1 MNESNHFSGQP
12 TFIQLIRLITKLLV
26 GQCIGNNDSDYCSK
40 KFDTWTHLLTMIFS
54 CCAHCDS
61 LREVTTGMAAMGG
74 KLNNAGLRCLPKRST
89 LSDANAKRDSQVF
102 EDIFFALKEHFAVL
116 FPDSQ
121 SENDSVYIIDSS
133 TIKLFQEVFKGSGLS
148 KENGKRKGGLKVHM
162 ALLENDPTP
171 SIIHL
176 SPGANNDGIF
186 LKFLDFP
193 EGSTVIMDMGY
204 RNFKQFNE
212 WTQAGVTWITRLHP
226 HTSYIVKK
234 KNVISKKEEKAGVKL
249 DALIRMGSDLS
260 QAEKVNCWLI
270 EFNRP
275 SLEKHFLFT
284 KIRVCT
290 ISMLFPGQYGNAI
303 RILNYMD

>member
-1 MNESNHFSGQP
+1 
-12 TFIQLIRLITKLLV
+12 
-26 GQCIGNNDSDYCSK
+26 
-40 KFDTWTHLLTMIFS
+40 
-54 CCAHCDS
+54 
-61 LREVTTGMAAMGG
+61 
-74 KLNNAGLRCLPKRST
+74 
-89 LSDANAKRDSQVF
+89 VF